1 MKMTKAGDI
10 LAPGFPSSSIFPV
23 AGGPA
28 RQGSAQHFSE
38 EFLLPQHK
46 SAVREAS
53 YSEKTKSEEDCHVD
67 SGQFALIY
75 FAEGSLTNLN

>member
-1 MKMTKAGDI
+1 MSSQG
-10 LAPGFPSSSIFPV
+10 LLQVFPQIPFFLWH
-23 AGGPA
+23 GPA

-53 YSEKTKSEEDCHVD
+53 YSEKTKSEEDGHVD
-67 SGQFALIY
+67 SGQFTLIN
-75 FAEGSLTNLN
+75 FPEGSLTNLN